1 MEQQERGHLSV
12 GGVADRLGV
21 SPSAVR
27 KYERQGIIPPAER
40 LEGNDRRIWPA
51 GDVGVMQAR
60 IAERRAARTKAT
72 AASAA

>member
-1 MEQQERGHLSV
+1 VEQQERGYLSV
-12 GGVADRLGV
+12 GGVATRLGV

-27 KYERQGIIPPAER
+27 KWERQGAIPRAER
-40 LEGNDRRIWPA
+40 LEGDDRRIWPA
-51 GDVGVMQAR
+51 GDVDVMQIR